1 MNKSNLP
8 RHHKS
13 WKCTQTRITNKNET
27 NDQADQKQEQE
38 QEQNN
43 DLTEEYKS
51 E

>member
-13 WKCTQTRITNKNET
+13 WKCTQTRITNKNDQ
-27 NDQADQKQEQE
+27 NDQTDKKQEQD
-38 QEQNN
+38 N